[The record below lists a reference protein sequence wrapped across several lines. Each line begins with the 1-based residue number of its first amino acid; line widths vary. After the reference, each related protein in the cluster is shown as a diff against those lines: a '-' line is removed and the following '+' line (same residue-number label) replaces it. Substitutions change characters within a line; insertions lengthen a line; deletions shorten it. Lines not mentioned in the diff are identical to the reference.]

1 MKIELTYEQEDQVI
15 IKSLKRHI
23 KYTLKVDDDPHETP
37 LNKLTTLTALLRA
50 LEYYLA
56 PSEFDT
62 FVRKNNL

>member
-23 KYTLKVDDDPHETP
+23 KYNLKVDDDPHETP
-37 LNKLTTLTALLRA
+37 LNKLTTLRALLRA

-56 PSEFDT
+56 P
-62 FVRKNNL
+62 KNNL

>member
-15 IKSLKRHI
+15 IKSLKRDIRLANEHDVLGI
-23 KYTLKVDDDPHETP
+23 
-37 LNKLTTLTALLRA
+37 LLRA

>member
-1 MKIELTYEQEDQVI
+1 MKIELTPAQEDQVV
-15 IKSLKRHI
+15 IKSLKRDI
-23 KYTLKVDDDPHETP
+23 RLADESDVVCV
-37 LNKLTTLTALLRA
+37 LLLV